1 MNGILVNSSFKLSA
15 TSLLAESETS

>member
-1 MNGILVNSSFKLSA
+1 MSGILVNSSFKLSA